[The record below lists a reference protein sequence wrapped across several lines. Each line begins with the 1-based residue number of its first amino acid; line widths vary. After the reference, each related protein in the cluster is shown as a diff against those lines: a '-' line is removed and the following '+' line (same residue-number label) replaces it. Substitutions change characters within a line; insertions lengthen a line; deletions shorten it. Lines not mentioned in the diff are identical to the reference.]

1 MSSMCAYTR
10 YLVLRRRFKNPETS
24 HMLTNPDL
32 QVISTTTYKLYQ
44 PPTQQTMKRHS
55 KIRSF

>member
-1 MSSMCAYTR
+1 MCAYTR